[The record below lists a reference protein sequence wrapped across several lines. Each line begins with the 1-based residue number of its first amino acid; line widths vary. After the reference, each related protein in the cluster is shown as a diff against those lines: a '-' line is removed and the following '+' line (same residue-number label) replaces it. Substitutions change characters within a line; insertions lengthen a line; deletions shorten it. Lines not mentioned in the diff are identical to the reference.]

1 MSRGARLSVL
11 GLYKADSGLF
21 SEMVYPSG
29 FTSDEKQTTVG
40 NILSECAELECL
52 FPDPDTMKTM
62 IGLWSKL
69 NISVWER
76 IFTASQLE
84 YNPIENYNRTE
95 LETISDDRS
104 DTHSGNDVN
113 KLTGTDTRLLDNT
126 QTHSGSD
133 THTLSETHS
142 GTDTHT
148 ISETHSGTDTHTTS
162 ETHSGTD
169 THTTSE
175 THSGTDTHTTSETH
189 SGTDTTTNSITAY
202 DANTQYVHDTSAL
215 LHGHGISGSDALAH
229 GESISGSDALAHGHS
244 ISGSDALAHGESISG
259 SDALAHGESISGSDA
274 LAHGHKII
282 DDGSDSITYGKTE
295 TLTHGEKIVHEGDI
309 TKNSHISGNIGV
321 TTSQQMLE
329 QEIEISAKLNV
340 IKMIVD
346 SFKERFCLLV
356 Y

>member
-29 FTSDEKQTTVG
+29 FTDDEKQTTVG
-40 NILSECAELECL
+40 NILADCAELECL
-52 FPDPDTMKTM
+52 YPDPDTMKTM
-62 IGLWSKL
+62 IGFWSKL
-69 NISVWER
+69 NLSVWER

-95 LETISDDRS
+95 LETIADDRT
-104 DTHSGNDVN
+104 DTHSGDDIN

-133 THTLSETHS
+133 THTTSETHS

-148 ISETHSGTDTHTTS
+148 IS

-229 GESISGSDALAHGHS
+229 GESISGSDALAYGHS

-259 SDALAHGESISGSDA
+259 SDALAHGEAISGSDA
-274 LAHGHKII
+274 LAHGHKIV

-295 TLTHGEKIVHEGDI
+295 TLSHGETIVHDGDI
-309 TKNSHISGNIGV
+309 TRNSHISGNIGV

-346 SFKERFCLLV
+346 SFRERFCLLV

>member
-1 MSRGARLSVL
+1 MSRGMRLSVL

-29 FTSDEKQTTVG
+29 FTADEQQTTVG
-40 NILSECAELECL
+40 NILAECAELECL

-95 LETISDDRS
+95 LETISDDRT

-113 KLTGTDTRLLDNT
+113 RL
-126 QTHSGSD
+126 
-133 THTLSETHS
+133 S
-142 GTDTHT
+142 GTDTQT
-148 ISETHSGTDTHTTS
+148 TSGSNTQTNAGTDTHTTS

-169 THTTSE
+169 TE
-175 THSGTDTHTTSETH
+175 
-189 SGTDTTTNSITAY
+189 TNSITSY
-202 DANTQYVHDTSAL
+202 DSNSLYVHDTSGL
-215 LHGHGISGSDALAH
+215 QHGHSV
-229 GESISGSDALAHGHS
+229 SGSDALAHGHTVTDNG
-244 ISGSDALAHGESISG
+244 SGSASTS
-259 SDALAHGESISGSDA
+259 
-274 LAHGHKII
+274 
-282 DDGSDSITYGKTE
+282 YGKTE
-295 TLTHGEKIVHEGDI
+295 TITHGEKVVHEGDI
-309 TKNSHISGNIGV
+309 TRNNHTSGNIGV

-329 QEIEISAKLNV
+329 QEIEVSAKLNV
-340 IKMIVD
+340 IKMIVE

>member
-29 FTSDEKQTTVG
+29 FSDDEKQTTVG
-40 NILSECAELECL
+40 NILAECAELECL

-95 LETISDDRS
+95 LETISDDRT
-104 DTHSGNDVN
+104 DTHSGNDIN
-113 KLTGTDTRLLDNT
+113 KQTGTDTRLLDNT

-133 THTLSETHS
+133 THTTSETHT

-148 ISETHSGTDTHTTS
+148 ISETHSGTDTHTIS
-162 ETHSGTD
+162 ETN
-169 THTTSE
+169 
-175 THSGTDTHTTSETH
+175 

-215 LHGHGISGSDALAH
+215 LHGHG
-229 GESISGSDALAHGHS
+229 

-295 TLTHGEKIVHEGDI
+295 TLTHGEKIVSEGDI

-346 SFKERFCLLV
+346 SFRERFCLLV

>member
-1 MSRGARLSVL
+1 MSRGSRLSVL

-29 FTSDEKQTTVG
+29 FSDDEKQTTVG
-40 NILSECAELECL
+40 NILADCAELECL

-95 LETISDDRS
+95 LETISDDRT

-133 THTLSETHS
+133 THATSETHT

-148 ISETHSGTDTHTTS
+148 ISETHSGTDTHTI
-162 ETHSGTD
+162 
-169 THTTSE
+169 SE

-229 GESISGSDALAHGHS
+229 GESISGSDALAHG
-244 ISGSDALAHGESISG
+244 ESISG
-259 SDALAHGESISGSDA
+259 SDALAHGESISGSDTM
-274 LAHGHKII
+274 AHGHKIV

-295 TLTHGEKIVHEGDI
+295 TLTHGEKIVSEGDI

-346 SFKERFCLLV
+346 SFRERFCLLV